1 MEKIFPTLN
10 IEGTEFIVDCLNEQ
24 LIDKADPINRMNIKN
39 MLYTGSGY
47 DFNYDINTKNLATFE
62 SFTHLTNNSHIKNI
76 NIPNLTALDPEG
88 MAKRYN
94 QTVEYIKGKTDFEL
108 TLTPGSLL
116 DLRWN
121 KKMLPVLNIAGHP
134 FFVDIAAGTLRPK
147 DDFKSKGILLEQIR
161 EYYDRFAQAYI
172 IPYNPKTHEFQE
184 IDHLK
189 ITELP
194 KDIIVVKFAHLQE
207 LDRVGWNVKYG
218 FGPAHCIKEDQYKLH
233 FKACTLPW
241 EKTNIPNS
249 IKLNLEEKRIQD
261 QNKPLDEMRP
271 DNSLPIKKG
280 RKL

>member
-24 LIDKADPINRMNIKN
+24 LIEKADPANRINIKN

-47 DFNYDINTKNLATFE
+47 DFHYDINTKNLAAFE
-62 SFTHLTNNSHIKNI
+62 SFTDLTNNSHIKNI
-76 NIPNLTALDPEG
+76 SIPNLTVLDAEG

-94 QTVEYIKGKTDFEL
+94 QTLEYIKGKTDFEL
-108 TLTPGSLL
+108 TITPGSPL

-121 KKMLPVLNIAGHP
+121 KKILPVLNIAGHP

-147 DDFKSKGILLEQIR
+147 DDFKSKGISLEQIR

-194 KDIIVVKFAHLQE
+194 KDIIVVKFVHLQE

-218 FGPAHCIKEDQYKLH
+218 FGPAHCIREDKYKLH
-233 FKACTLPW
+233 FKAHTLPW
-241 EKTNIPNS
+241 EKTNVPNS
-249 IKLNLEEKRIQD
+249 IKLNLEEKRMQG
-261 QNKPLDEMRP
+261 QNKHSDEIGT
-271 DNSLPIKKG
+271 DNSLQIKKG